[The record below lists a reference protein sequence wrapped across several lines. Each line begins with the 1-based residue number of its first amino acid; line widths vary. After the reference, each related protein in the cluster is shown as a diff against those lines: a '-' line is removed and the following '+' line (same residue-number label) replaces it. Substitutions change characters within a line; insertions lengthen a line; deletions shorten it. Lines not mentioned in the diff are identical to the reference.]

1 MSNYYLDSAN
11 VERIRQQFDLFDA
24 EAKTLLEKGLAIPAY
39 VYFNNCTASLLL
51 QTIVSSDIFYEVH

>member
-39 VYFNNCTASLLL
+39 VYFYNYTASLLL

>member
-11 VERIRQQFDLFDA
+11 VERIRQQFDLYDA

-39 VYFNNCTASLLL
+39 GHFLASLCSFH
-51 QTIVSSDIFYEVH
+51 IGHVKPVP